1 MASSKP
7 AIVIAPGAWQ
17 KPAGFSSFASQ
28 LQHAGYATEV
38 VSYPSVGGT
47 ETPLPGLAE
56 DVAATRAVLT
66 KLLEGGGEVEI
77 LLLCHSYGGVVGSC
91 AVEGFS
97 VVERERRGEKG
108 GVRLVVY
115 MTAFMIPK
123 GRSLL
128 DMLGGQPLP
137 WMNVQGDKTTAV
149 ASLLPQVA
157 FNDLPAEQAEQ
168 FAQDV
173 THSSS
178 VVFATPSTFEPW
190 ANGIR
195 CAYIFCTEDR
205 ALPYPSQQQMAAQLG
220 PEPVTWT
227 LKAGHCPFLSVPEQ
241 LVEVSLKAVEVR

>member
-1 MASSKP
+1 MASPKP
-7 AIVIAPGAWQ
+7 TVVIAPGAWQ
-17 KPAGFSSFASQ
+17 RPSGFSSFAAQ
-28 LQHAGYATEV
+28 LRHAGHATEV
-38 VSYPSVGGT
+38 VAYPSVGGT
-47 ETPLPGLAE
+47 ATPLPGLAE

-66 KLLEGGGEVEI
+66 KLLDNGGEAEV

-97 VVERERRGEKG
+97 VVERERAGRKG

-115 MTAFMIPK
+115 MAAFMIPK
-123 GRSLL
+123 GSSLL
-128 DMLGGQPLP
+128 QMLGGQPLP
-137 WMNVQGDKTTAV
+137 WMDVQGDKTTAV

-168 FAQDV
+168 YAQDV

-190 ANGIR
+190 AHGIR

-205 ALPYPSQQQMAAQLG
+205 ALPYPNQQQMAAQLG
-220 PEPVTWT
+220 AGPVTWT

-241 LVEVSLKAVEVR
+241 LLEVVLEAAEVR